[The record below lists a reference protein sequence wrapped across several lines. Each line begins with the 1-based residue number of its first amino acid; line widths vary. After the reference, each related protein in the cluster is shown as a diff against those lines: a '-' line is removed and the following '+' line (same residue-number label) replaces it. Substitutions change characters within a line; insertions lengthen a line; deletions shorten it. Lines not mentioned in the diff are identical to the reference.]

1 MKTARRRKLSL
12 ERETLV
18 ELRADALD
26 HVNGGIT
33 PLTPWTVSQR
43 SYRIICVSNDG
54 GSCIA
59 CAR

>member
-1 MKTARRRKLSL
+1 MKSAHRHKLTL

-18 ELRADALD
+18 ELRAEALD
-26 HVNGGIT
+26 QANGGIT

-43 SYRIICVSNDG
+43 SYRIVCVSNDN